1 MNRLVILLVLTCAAA
16 SVCAAD
22 KQQVYKW
29 TDANGVMHF
38 SDAPPPQDTKNV
50 QSLHLAGGTTTAGA
64 IGTTEDK
71 RKDAAMATSA
81 GAAPGVVP
89 ANATDDAALCKQSR
103 ANLELLQGK
112 SPVGIAGADGKPQA
126 LDDQARDSQIVNAK
140 LAISR
145 YCK

>member
-1 MNRLVILLVLTCAAA
+1 MNRHMILLALACVAVTAT
-16 SVCAAD
+16 AAD

-29 TDANGVMHF
+29 TDANGVVHF

-50 QSLHLAGGTTTAGA
+50 QALHLAGGTTT
-64 IGTTEDK
+64 
-71 RKDAAMATSA
+71 TSA
-81 GAAPGVVP
+81 PAAADNPNGAAAP
-89 ANATDDAALCKQSR
+89 ATANGAPVNTTDEAALCKQSR

-112 SPVGIAGADGKPQA
+112 TAVGIAGADGKPQA
-126 LDDQARDSQIVNAK
+126 LDDAAREGQIANAK

>member
-1 MNRLVILLVLTCAAA
+1 MNRIVILLVLACAAT
-16 SVCAAD
+16 SISAAD
-22 KQQVYKW
+22 KSQVYKW
-29 TDANGVMHF
+29 TDANGVVHF

-64 IGTTEDK
+64 TAAADQP
-71 RKDAAMATSA
+71 KDAAAA
-81 GAAPGVVP
+81 GARP
-89 ANATDDAALCKQSR
+89 ANAPDEATLCKQSR

-112 SPVGIAGADGKPQA
+112 TPVGIAGTDGKPQA
-126 LDDQARDSQIVNAK
+126 LDDQARDAQIANAK

>member
-1 MNRLVILLVLTCAAA
+1 MIRLVILFALTCAAA

-29 TDANGVMHF
+29 IDANGVVHF
-38 SDAPPPQDTKNV
+38 SDSPPPTDTKNV

-64 IGTTEDK
+64 PG
-71 RKDAAMATSA
+71 AAADNSKEAATA
-81 GAAPGVVP
+81 TPAAAAPGVVP

-112 SPVGIAGADGKPQA
+112 TPVGIAGADGKPQA
-126 LDDQARDSQIVNAK
+126 LDDTAREGQIATAK